1 MVTKKLIIK
10 NAFGLHMKPAAVLAK
25 AASACSSE
33 VTIAVEDGILNPKSI
48 LGIMAA
54 AIQQGTQI
62 ELRCDGETEAEDL
75 KRLSEL
81 IEGGFEEPRTVSA
94 RKN

>member
-62 ELRCDGETEAEDL
+62 ELRCDGSGGSEASVRID
-75 KRLSEL
+75 RRR
-81 IEGGFEEPRTVSA
+81 I
-94 RKN
+94 